1 MAITGVTGWLGSV
14 LLHMAARAGL
24 STSEGRLRLFGS
36 VARKISLPNGDL
48 ALVER
53 LDEAPP
59 LEGEGWLVAH
69 FAALGKER
77 TEDLSAETFVEA
89 SHRILDHAL
98 RIIEPAHRPR
108 MIFTS
113 SGAVYSAPGVASG
126 PAESPYGYVK
136 RIHEERVSDW
146 CEQRAVPL
154 ILPRIFNVGGPWGNK
169 LGRYA
174 LSSIVQSALGRRPIT
189 LQARRPVFRSY
200 VHVEELMAVL
210 VHRLSLSEVGRAIPF
225 DTCGREV
232 VEIGTLA
239 RMVCETLGGEAPPII
254 RHYDRDADAD
264 WYVGD
269 PCRYQTAVESAGLSC
284 LPLSVIIA
292 DTAAEL
298 SAAALEESDGEGG
311 GFRRV
316 DPRRGHGGRRSRG

>member
-14 LLHMAARAGL
+14 LLNMAMRAGL
-24 STSEGRLRLFGS
+24 STGEGRLRLFGS
-36 VARKISLPNGDL
+36 AARTVALPSGGL
-48 ALVER
+48 ASVER
-53 LDEAPP
+53 LDDAPP

-77 TEDLSAETFVEA
+77 TEDLPTETFVEA
-89 SHRILDHAL
+89 SHQILEHVL
-98 RIIEPAHRPR
+98 RIIEPAHRPQ

-113 SGAVYSAPGVASG
+113 SGAVYSASG
-126 PAESPYGYVK
+126 LVSEPVESPYGYTK
-136 RIHEERVSDW
+136 RIHEERINDW
-146 CEQRAVPL
+146 CEQRAIPL

-174 LSSIVQSALGRRPIT
+174 LSSIVQSALNRQPIT
-189 LQARRPVFRSY
+189 LHARRPVFRSY

-210 VHRLSLSEVGRAIPF
+210 VHRLSRSASGRAIPF

-232 VEIGTLA
+232 VEVGTLA

-254 RHYDRDADAD
+254 RHYDRNADAD

-269 PCRYQTAVESAGLSC
+269 PRCYQTAAERAGLSS

-292 DTAAEL
+292 DTAAAL
-298 SAAALEESDGEGG
+298 STAALKESDGEGAI
-311 GFRRV
+311 
-316 DPRRGHGGRRSRG
+316 P